1 MNGPVRWTT
10 WSASLA
16 WRIDLSDTATKQ
28 LSKIGQS
35 EAKRITTFLRERL
48 EPLDDPRQL
57 GQALKGTADLW
68 RYRVGD
74 YRVIASIEDDRVR
87 ILVVRIGHRRE
98 VYRG

>member
-1 MNGPVRWTT
+1 M
-10 WSASLA
+10 A
-16 WRIDLSDTATKQ
+16 WQIDLSDTARKQ
-28 LSKIGQS
+28 LSKLGAP
-35 EAKRITTFLRERL
+35 EAKRITKFLRERL
-48 EPLDDPRQL
+48 QPLDDPRLL

-74 YRVIASIEDDRVR
+74 YRIIANIEDDHVR

>member
-1 MNGPVRWTT
+1 M
-10 WSASLA
+10 A

-28 LSKIGQS
+28 LSKIGRP
-35 EAKRITTFLRERL
+35 EAKRIVAFLRDRL
-48 EPLDDPRQL
+48 APLDDPRQL
-57 GQALKGTADLW
+57 GHALKGAAYADLW

-74 YRVIASIEDDRVR
+74 YRIVASIEDEQVR

>member
-1 MNGPVRWTT
+1 M

-16 WRIDLSDTATKQ
+16 WQIDLSDTARKQ
-28 LSKIGQS
+28 LLKIGRA
-35 EAKRITTFLRERL
+35 EAKRVTAFLRDRL
-48 EPLDDPRQL
+48 APLADP
-57 GQALKGTADLW
+57 GQIGHALKGAAYADLW

-74 YRVIASIEDDRVR
+74 YRIVASIEHEQVR

>member
-1 MNGPVRWTT
+1 MV
-10 WSASLA
+10 
-16 WRIDLSDTATKQ
+16 WRIDLSDTAKKQ
-28 LSKIGQS
+28 LSKLGKT

-48 EPLDDPRQL
+48 GGMEDPRQL
-57 GQALKGTADLW
+57 GQALKGATYANLW

-74 YRVIASIEDDRVR
+74 YRIVASIEDEQVC